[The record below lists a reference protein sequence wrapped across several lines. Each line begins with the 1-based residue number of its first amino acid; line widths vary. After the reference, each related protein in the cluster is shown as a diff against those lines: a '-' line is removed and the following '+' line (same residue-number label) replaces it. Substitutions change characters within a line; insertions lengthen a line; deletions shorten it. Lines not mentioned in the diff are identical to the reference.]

1 MKLKL
6 FLILLAGA
14 LLCVAEQTS
23 KLIPL
28 HYVSYQDAKSV
39 CGGIPITV
47 NVAPNNSIVLVGDEK
62 TIAAAEALIRQIDV
76 RVSKDV
82 DLTAYMIT
90 ASPKEI
96 PGRPLPSELDPVVKQ
111 LRSIFPYK
119 SYTLLESAFLR
130 ISSGGNGVTEG
141 VLPNREHSKMPT
153 NYTLMAN
160 QVKVSGEAE
169 HSSVHI
175 GEFRVQLRVPV
186 VTISK
191 QPGKEPTSSTSYQSI
206 VLNTVIDTNIGQKIV
221 VGKSNIDGGDDAL
234 IVVLTAQLEKLEN

>member
-6 FLILLAGA
+6 FLILFAGA
-14 LLCVAEQTS
+14 SLCVAEQTS
-23 KLIPL
+23 KLITL
-28 HYVSYQDAKSV
+28 HYISVQDARSV
-39 CGGIPITV
+39 CGGIPVTI
-47 NVAPNNSIVLVGDEK
+47 NLAPNNSLVLVGDEK
-62 TIAAAEALIRQIDV
+62 TIAAAEAIIRQVDV
-76 RVSKDV
+76 RASKDI

-90 ASPKEI
+90 ASPREI
-96 PGRPLPSELDPVVKQ
+96 PGRPLPPELDPVVKQ

-130 ISSGGNGVTEG
+130 VSSGGSGTTEG

-153 NYTLMAN
+153 NYTVIVN

-175 GEFRVQLRVPV
+175 GDFRVQLRIPV

-191 QPGKEPTSSTSYQSI
+191 QPGKEPTASTEYNSI
-206 VLNTVIDTNIGQKIV
+206 LLNTVIDTIIGQKIV

>member
-23 KLIPL
+23 KLITL
-28 HYVSYQDAKSV
+28 HYISVQDARSV
-39 CGGIPITV
+39 CGGIPITI
-47 NVAPNNSIVLVGDEK
+47 NVAPNNAIVLVGDEK
-62 TIAAAEALIRQIDV
+62 QIAAAEAIIRQIDK
-76 RVSKDV
+76 RVSNDV

-96 PGRPLPSELDPVVKQ
+96 PGRPLPPELDPVVKQ

-119 SYTLLESAFLR
+119 SYSLLESAFLR
-130 ISSGGNGVTEG
+130 ISSGGSGTTEG
-141 VLPNREHSKMPT
+141 ILSNREHGKMPT
-153 NYTLMAN
+153 TYTVIAN

-175 GEFRVQLRVPV
+175 GDFRVQLRIPV
-186 VTISK
+186 VTITWQSS
-191 QPGKEPTSSTSYQSI
+191 KEPTPVTDYKSI
-206 VLNTVIDTNIGQKIV
+206 MLNTVIDTNIGQKIV
-221 VGKSNIDGGDDAL
+221 VGKSNIGGGDDAL
-234 IVVLTAQLEKLEN
+234 IVVLTAQLEN